1 MMQAENK
8 WFLDNN
14 KQRRLGWG
22 GGGGG
27 GEEGEKKRRYSST
40 QWHVHDPSKMVNKH
54 SLPVLNLMSP
64 PQKEDN
70 VNDENSQRI
79 PKENKKV

>member
-1 MMQAENK
+1 MIFGQQ
-8 WFLDNN
+8 
-14 KQRRLGWG
+14 QRKKMG

-27 GEEGEKKRRYSST
+27 GGEGEKKRRYSST
-40 QWHVHDPSKMVNKH
+40 QWHVHDPSKMVNKQ
-54 SLPVLNLMSP
+54 SLPVLNLMSLP
-64 PQKEDN
+64 PKKKKKRKEDN